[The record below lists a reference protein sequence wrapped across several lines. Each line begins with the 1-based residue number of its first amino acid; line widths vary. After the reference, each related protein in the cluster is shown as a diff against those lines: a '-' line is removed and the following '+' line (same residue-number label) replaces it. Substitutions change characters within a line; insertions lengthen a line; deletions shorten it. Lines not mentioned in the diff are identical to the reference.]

1 MKIVCMI
8 SSLRLGGAE
17 RQLLGLAAALQR
29 EGHEVEVL
37 TYRRADFYAA
47 EPARLGLRHTMMEK
61 KGGLLPWARRTVAYL
76 RESSCEV
83 LIAFLPGAC
92 LKACL
97 VHHLSPTFRLVV
109 SERNFSIRL
118 RLTDRFRLWCFRRE
132 ADRVVC
138 NNFSQEALIR
148 RRFPAMGDRLDV
160 IPNFVDVERFVPRE
174 RAPLR
179 MESDALDGT
188 VVRIV
193 VTARLAPRKNA
204 LGLIRAAAL
213 LHGKGYDFVIDWY
226 GLESRDSY
234 YRRCMRLLGRYG
246 LAGLFRFHPAV
257 VGVERLYADAD
268 WFCLPSFYEGTSNS
282 LAEALSCGKP
292 VVCSAVSDNP
302 RYVREDVN
310 GFLFDP
316 RRPASIADALE
327 KSVALDEGRRKAF
340 GAASREVAE
349 QNLSPQRFA
358 RAYGSMLEKL

>member
-1 MKIVCMI
+1 MKVVCMI

-29 EGHEVEVL
+29 QGHEVEVL
-37 TYRRADFYAA
+37 TYRRADFYADAAA
-47 EPARLGLRHTMMEK
+47 EMGLRLTLLEK
-61 KGGLLPWARRTVAYL
+61 KGSLLSWAHRTAAHL
-76 RESSCEV
+76 REGPCDV

-92 LKACL
+92 MKACL

-118 RLTDRFRLWCFRRE
+118 RLTDRFRLWLFHKE

-138 NNFSQEALIR
+138 NNFSQDVLIR
-148 RRFPAMGDRLDV
+148 RKYPALSERLTV
-160 IPNFVDVERFVPRE
+160 IPNFVEVERFVPQERVRLRE
-174 RAPLR
+174 EGNAP
-179 MESDALDGT
+179 DGA
-188 VVRIV
+188 VARIV
-193 VTARLAPRKNA
+193 VTARVAPRKNA
-204 LGLIRAAAL
+204 HGLIRAAAL
-213 LHGKGYDFVIDWY
+213 LRGRGYDFVIDWY

-234 YRRCMRLLGRYG
+234 YWRCVRQLGRYG

-257 VGVERLYADAD
+257 SDVEQVYAAAD

-282 LAEALSCGKP
+282 LAEALSSGKP

-327 KSVALDEGRRKAF
+327 KAITLDGGGRKAF
-340 GAASREVAE
+340 GAASRETAE
-349 QNLSPQRFA
+349 HHLSPQRFA
-358 RAYGSMLEKL
+358 RAYGELLRSL